1 MAVTRMDEH
10 HHKSLK
16 QYINDVIGLERDIAN
31 AIGLQVEDEK
41 VKAYPDLLALLQ
53 EAARGSE
60 RRVELFKKLSEEEGG
75 NVGAAIKESVM
86 AVAGSLAGLYGKV
99 REHPVSRMVRDDI
112 VALDVAAVSYGML
125 ITLGLSIGHDE
136 CARLAT
142 EALGDCPPLIVKL
155 TDLLPSIVAAELAHD
170 APLVNPAASQV
181 AVERIRD
188 AWKPS

>member
-1 MAVTRMDEH
+1 MHVTRMNEH

-16 QYINDVIGLERDIAN
+16 QYVNDVIGLERDIAN

-41 VKAYPDLLALLQ
+41 VKAYPELLALLQ
-53 EAARGSE
+53 EAARGSD

-125 ITLGLSIGHDE
+125 LTLGLSIGHDE

-155 TDLLPSIVAAELAHD
+155 TDLLPSIVAAELAQD